1 VKSAD
6 EEAKSGDPSDEDGPS
21 ADSDRNTPA
30 ARSNGLRRART
41 PDPDFDHA
49 LRLQMMTITGE

>member
-1 VKSAD
+1 V
-6 EEAKSGDPSDEDGPS
+6 KSGDEDPKSGVGDEERPSPGGDRNAPAAASDEP
-21 ADSDRNTPA
+21 
-30 ARSNGLRRART
+30 RRART